1 MKKRRWKK
9 IIALSLLFTFLGF
22 NHIPAEPL
30 PQDNPDESQKENE
43 IEIEIEEPKNLYALS
58 ACLMDAD
65 SGRILFGKEEDVH
78 RANASTTKIMTLI
91 ITLEHADLN
100 EVVTFSDY
108 AASQPD
114 VQLNGA
120 SGEQFLLKDLCFSLM
135 LESHN
140 DSAVAIAEHVAGSVE
155 AFAGLMNEKAA
166 ELGCMDTYFITP
178 NGLDKE
184 DENGF
189 HGTTAADLARIMSY
203 CINESPIKETFLEIT
218 QTPSY
223 SFSNI
228 EGTRSYNCNNHN
240 RFLTM
245 MDGAISGK
253 TGFTGNA
260 GYCYVGAL
268 RRDDRTFVVALLGCG
283 WPNNK
288 NYKWAD
294 TKQLMQY
301 GIDSFEKVNLL
312 DLEIPK
318 EAEYPLEI
326 RGAKTEDYSRIKK
339 AEVWCGTSGKQTE
352 NILLRKDECIEFKLE
367 RKQSLKAPVEEGTA
381 VGTLK
386 YMLNGQVVREEELV
400 LKDSVPAWDYCY
412 SCLRL
417 VDLFSL

>member
-1 MKKRRWKK
+1 MT
-9 IIALSLLFTFLGF
+9 ALSLLFIFF
-22 NHIPAEPL
+22 SSNHIPAEPL
-30 PQDNPDESQKENE
+30 SQDNPDETQEEN
-43 IEIEIEEPKNLYALS
+43 EIEIEEPKNLYALS

-65 SGRILFGKEEDVH
+65 SGRILFGKEEDVR

-91 ITLEHADLN
+91 VTLEHADLN
-100 EVVTFSDY
+100 NVVTFSDY

-203 CINESPIKETFLEIT
+203 CIKESPMKETFLEIT

-228 EGTRSYNCNNHN
+228 EGTRNYSCNNHN

-268 RRDDRTFVVALLGCG
+268 RRDDRTYVVALLGCG

-288 NYKWAD
+288 NYKWSD

-312 DLEIPK
+312 ELEIPK
-318 EAEYPLEI
+318 EAECPLKI
-326 RGAKTEDYSRIKK
+326 SGAKTEGYSRIKMT
-339 AEVWCGTSGKQTE
+339 EVQNRTEEKQIE
-352 NILLRKDECIEFKLE
+352 NILLRKDESIEFKLE
-367 RKQSLKAPVEEGTA
+367 RKQRLEAPVEAGTT

-386 YMLNGQVVREEELV
+386 YILNGQVVREEELV
-400 LKDSVPAWDYCY
+400 LKDSVPAWDYRY
-412 SCLRL
+412 SCLRM